1 MRVESRG
8 VGRNLVQGQGMLTEL
23 TCYNLGSWAVGF
35 VVLHCGRWA
44 LCGVCCSKDMGS

>member
-23 TCYNLGSWAVGF
+23 TCYKAPHFPLSDYSNLCSGNVMSSSR
-35 VVLHCGRWA
+35 L
-44 LCGVCCSKDMGS
+44 LCHEG